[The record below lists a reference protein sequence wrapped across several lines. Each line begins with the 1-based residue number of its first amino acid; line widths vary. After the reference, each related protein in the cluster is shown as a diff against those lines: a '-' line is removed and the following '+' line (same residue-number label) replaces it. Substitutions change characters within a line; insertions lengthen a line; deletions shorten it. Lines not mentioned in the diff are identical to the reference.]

1 MKFKKP
7 DTSYWDNKFAAY
19 MHDPIDK
26 VFQIHG
32 HEERGAK
39 QLEAFGQVSTPSL
52 SDLFVALMQRQSA
65 THGEV

>member
-7 DTSYWDNKFAAY
+7 DSNYWDDKFSAY

-26 VFQIHG
+26 VFRIQD

-39 QLEAFGQVSTPSL
+39 QLEAFGTTFEEL
-52 SDLFVALMQRQSA
+52 YNAADFTTDIKTVA
-65 THGEV
+65 

>member
-39 QLEAFGQVSTPSL
+39 QLEAFGLQKPNDEFWKKADSIAVG
-52 SDLFVALMQRQSA
+52 F
-65 THGEV
+65 